1 MAPLRIRRRT
11 LLGAGAQA
19 LSLGLL
25 GLHDA
30 SAHPEVPLEIRNG
43 VSSARLAG
51 TARMRFFGLN
61 IYDAR
66 LWVAPGF
73 QASAFALYP
82 LALELTYLRALNG
95 RSIAERSL
103 KEMQRTA
110 PLTTEVAQRWLGL
123 MQDAF
128 PDVVEG
134 DRLTGL
140 HRPGTGAQFWLNS
153 QPRATI
159 PEAEFSRRFFG
170 IWLSEDT
177 SEPRLRTEL
186 LAGNTP

>member
-30 SAHPEVPLEIRNG
+30 SAQPEVPLEIRNG
-43 VSSARLAG
+43 VSNARLAG

-82 LALELTYLRALNG
+82 LALELTYLRALYG

-110 PLTTEVAQRWLGL
+110 PLTTEVAQRWLRL

-140 HRPGTGAQFWLNS
+140 HRPGTGAQFWWNG

-159 PEAEFSRRFFG
+159 QEVEFSRRFFG